1 MGSDE
6 EDGLDLE
13 GVSLNYY
20 SHHEKD
26 GPTTFELFGD
36 RLTIEPGQIK
46 SLVFDD
52 AGASGKYDID
62 EETIVF
68 TFDLDD
74 FKRLT
79 LSDDA
84 EFYNYIVVRLEN
96 AQAAEEGVRLG
107 LWVDDTEKASAV
119 IPNGGNYT
127 ELAFPGLVLEPDDD
141 LEIKV
146 SGSILVHASS
156 PSLIFTPVDLELV
169 SVTFD
174 ATGLDRILEDFD
186 SEIFNISLDFPPDA
200 DIFEL
205 QLKEAKI
212 AFTPLD
218 IPEGF
223 QIDVVLKIEALDQT
237 GALLEDR
244 TMSFSLI
251 NDTFVE
257 FENLKDNLNQILL
270 NEEIRTAKILLKVD
284 PTVAAGQDVTL
295 TYPGE
300 ITLEQDFAIVLDYIT
315 YASSVDG
322 PEGSVEVPEELP
334 LEIKASDI
342 FFKLENNSPVA
353 LTVEVWLSPN
363 PINREQPDADPEAVK
378 NLLHIAANKEET
390 SVLKLDPDEF
400 TRLVESKTIYHLITF
415 VNDSEG
421 QGQIEKDDY
430 LKITSWAKVTCT
442 VNKREGR

>member
-26 GPTTFELFGD
+26 GPTTLELFGD

-127 ELAFPGLVLEPDDD
+127 ELAFPGLTLKTGND
-141 LEIKV
+141 IKIAV

-174 ATGLDRILEDFD
+174 ATGLVRILEDFD

-223 QIDVVLKIEALDQT
+223 QINGVLKIEALDQT
-237 GALLEDR
+237 GALLEDC
-244 TMSFSLI
+244 TTTIPFSMI
-251 NDTFVE
+251 NDTYEE
-257 FENLKDNLNQILL
+257 FENLKDTLILSSKTKKSARSKFFL
-270 NEEIRTAKILLKVD
+270 RSPRRSPVRMSPSPIRERSPWSKIL
-284 PTVAAGQDVTL
+284 P
-295 TYPGE
+295 
-300 ITLEQDFAIVLDYIT
+300 
-315 YASSVDG
+315 
-322 PEGSVEVPEELP
+322 
-334 LEIKASDI
+334 
-342 FFKLENNSPVA
+342 SPS
-353 LTVEVWLSPN
+353 T
-363 PINREQPDADPEAVK
+363 
-378 NLLHIAANKEET
+378 T
-390 SVLKLDPDEF
+390 
-400 TRLVESKTIYHLITF
+400 
-415 VNDSEG
+415 
-421 QGQIEKDDY
+421 
-430 LKITSWAKVTCT
+430 
-442 VNKREGR
+442 